1 VAASEGGG
9 AGNTS
14 SAMAGSET
22 AFLACVSM
30 EPPRWTLLD
39 TRGLGRSVRD
49 MIWLRLVD
57 L

>member
-1 VAASEGGG
+1 MAASEGGG